1 MARTPPRDAANP
13 LPPDWQALLEREK
26 LAALAEF
33 AAGAGHEINNPLS
46 VIVGRAQLMLRS
58 EKHPDRRRDL
68 AIIAAQAMRIHEMIA
83 DLMLFA
89 RPPEPQRA
97 EHDLTA
103 LARRAIDE
111 LKPRAELQSTQ
122 VTFDSASQ
130 PLSAAVDATQITVA
144 LRALIDNSLEAL
156 GQSGHVELSVAP
168 FAAGRIRCGQIIIRD
183 DGPGI
188 SDAVRR
194 HLFDP
199 FFSGRQAGRGLGNG
213 LAKAWRIVTLHGGT
227 IAVDSTVGHGA
238 MFTIT
243 LPLSASHTLIVDE
256 QPVPSSVR
264 PSKAKSATKRRGKL
278 PRSRPGSGSAD

>member
-1 MARTPPRDAANP
+1 MARRRPRDAGGL
-13 LPPDWQALLEREK
+13 LPADWQTLLEQEK

-46 VIVGRAQLMLRS
+46 VIVGRAQILLRN

-103 LARRAIDE
+103 LVRRAISE
-111 LKPRAELQSTQ
+111 LNPRAELQATTVELSPK
-122 VTFDSASQ
+122 SQ
-130 PLSAAVDATQITVA
+130 PVSAAVDATQTTVA
-144 LRALIDNSLEAL
+144 VRAIVDNALEAL
-156 GQSGHVELSVAP
+156 GHAGRIELSVTSLTK
-168 FAAGRIRCGQIIIRD
+168 GRVPCGQIVVHD

-188 SDAVRR
+188 SEAVRR

-213 LAKAWRIVTLHGGT
+213 LAKAWRIVNLHGGT
-227 IAVDSTVGHGA
+227 ITVDSVVGRGST
-238 MFTIT
+238 FTIT
-243 LPLSASHTLIVDE
+243 LPISAKHSLLAST
-256 QPVPSSVR
+256 SSVAKK
-264 PSKAKSATKRRGKL
+264 PSKSKAKPVTKRRGKS
-278 PRSRPGSGSAD
+278 PRSRPG

>member
-1 MARTPPRDAANP
+1 MARRPSRDAGGSP
-13 LPPDWQALLEREK
+13 PPDWQTLLEQEK

-46 VIVGRAQLMLRS
+46 VIVGRAQILLRN
-58 EKHPDRRRDL
+58 EKQPDRRRDL

-97 EHDLTA
+97 EHDVTA
-103 LARRAIDE
+103 LVRRAITE
-111 LKPRAELQSTQ
+111 LQPRAELQSTS
-122 VTFDSASQ
+122 VALDSQSQ
-130 PLSAAVDATQITVA
+130 PLTASVDATQITVA
-144 LRALIDNSLEAL
+144 VRSLVDNALEAL
-156 GQSGHVELSVAP
+156 GRAGHVDLSVTPVAV
-168 FAAGRIRCGQIIIRD
+168 GRIACAQIVIRD

-227 IAVDSTVGHGA
+227 IAVDSAVGLGTT
-238 MFTIT
+238 FTIT
-243 LPLSASHTLIVDE
+243 LPISAKHTLVAATR
-256 QPVPSSVR
+256 PAPKK
-264 PSKAKSATKRRGKL
+264 PSKPQTKPVTKRRGKS
-278 PRSRPGSGSAD
+278 PRSRLE